1 MSPSTLSEQEVP
13 GDTPGGLRCE
23 PQIRDEP
30 EVRGHLSGDMY
41 LRFSGP
47 GRGHPGVSSV

>member
-1 MSPSTLSEQEVP
+1 MSPSTLSEQEVSAR
-13 GDTPGGLRCE
+13 RCE

-30 EVRGHLSGDMY
+30 EVGGHLSGDMY

-47 GRGHPGVSSV
+47 ARGHPGVSSV